1 MQIKSNEIKLVD
13 LDDIKLNNLNSNKHP
28 PEQIDRLAELIKYQG
43 FRVPGI
49 ISNRSGVLIAGE
61 GKYLAA
67 KKLGMTQMPIIY
79 QDFDSDEQETAFGI
93 SDNAIAAWANLDLS
107 FINTHLPD
115 LGPDFDVD
123 MLGIKDFR
131 IDASEKDTGEE
142 KENIYSEKISS
153 PSYEPKKDS
162 PPPMTELFTTEK
174 YFSLVKQINEKNLPE
189 NLRLFLTFAASR
201 HIVFNYENIAEF
213 YCHQNPEVQ
222 DLMEKSALV
231 IIDFNKAIEEG
242 FIKLTDEIKDIVG
255 DDQIEMEDE

>member
-1 MQIKSNEIKLVD
+1 MQIKSNEIKLVA
-13 LDDIKLNNLNSNKHP
+13 LDDIKLNNLNSNRHP

-115 LGPDFDVD
+115 LGPDFDID
-123 MLGIKDFR
+123 MLGIKNFSIEPMDL
-131 IDASEKDTGEE
+131 D
-142 KENIYSEKISS
+142 YSEKNK
-153 PSYEPKKDS
+153 E
-162 PPPMTELFTTEK
+162 
-174 YFSLVKQINEKNLPE
+174 IN
-189 NLRLFLTFAASR
+189 
-201 HIVFNYENIAEF
+201 
-213 YCHQNPEVQ
+213 
-222 DLMEKSALV
+222 
-231 IIDFNKAIEEG
+231 
-242 FIKLTDEIKDIVG
+242 TDEFGSDLHHLCPKCGFEFND
-255 DDQIEMEDE
+255 